1 MPKVELDS
9 LTALEAYK
17 GRELVVSD
25 WLEVTQKTVDVFAE
39 VTGDPQW
46 IHIDVERARRESPFG
61 ATIAHGFLTV
71 SLLSLFLN
79 RSVAFAATRMGVN
92 YGFNKLRFTAPV
104 KVGSKL
110 RARFR
115 VNALEAI
122 EGGTQIA
129 WGVTMECE
137 GQQKPVL
144 VAEWL
149 TRRYD

>member
-1 MPKVELDS
+1 MARVKLEGLA
-9 LTALEAYK
+9 ALEAYK

-25 WLEVTQKTVDVFAE
+25 WVVVTQPMVDAFAE

-46 IHIDVERARRESPFG
+46 IHVDVERARRESPFG
-61 ATIAHGFLTV
+61 TTIAHGFLTL

-79 RSVAFAATRMGVN
+79 RSVVFGTTRMGVN
-92 YGFNKLRFTAPV
+92 YGFNKLRFSAPV

-115 VNALEAI
+115 VNDLQLI
-122 EGGTQIA
+122 EGGTQIS

-137 GQQKPVL
+137 GQDKPVL